1 MPFNG
6 KENYEIFYL
15 LFLVYVVGII
25 YLITFALFVVIKAAN
40 VVFRILE
47 IRKNDKEKNPYHA
60 EIL

>member
-47 IRKNDKEKNPYHA
+47 IRENDKEKNPYHA